1 MNKHKKISIFING
14 VQYGIQN
21 SITTTVPT
29 IATNTYDESVAMSNV
44 SLYPVIGIQTT
55 SANSR
60 SVIVNYIKCSRD
72 SKKVS

>member
-1 MNKHKKISIFING
+1 
-14 VQYGIQN
+14 
-21 SITTTVPT
+21 
-29 IATNTYDESVAMSNV
+29 MSNV
-44 SLYPVIGIQTT
+44 SLYPVVGIQTT